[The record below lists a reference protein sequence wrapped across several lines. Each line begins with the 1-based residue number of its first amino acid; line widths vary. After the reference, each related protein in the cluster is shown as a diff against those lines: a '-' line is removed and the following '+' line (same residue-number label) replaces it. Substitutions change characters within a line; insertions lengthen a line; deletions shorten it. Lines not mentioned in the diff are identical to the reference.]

1 MQQMKVEQSLPFK
14 AVTLFE
20 MFPFAILLNSHL
32 EITLIG
38 ESLRKI
44 LPNCIGKILTEY
56 VLTRN
61 STKIPLFHYRTTIYK
76 ILHSREAHSR
86 PRMDHIINKNQQ
98 RFYIPTFNPLYSQDR
113 SIQTLQTYFQL
124 RRK

>member
-1 MQQMKVEQSLPFK
+1 MQQKKVEQSLPFK

-44 LPNCIGKILTEY
+44 LPNCIGNIS
-56 VLTRN
+56 N
-61 STKIPLFHYRTTIYK
+61 
-76 ILHSREAHSR
+76 
-86 PRMDHIINKNQQ
+86 N
-98 RFYIPTFNPLYSQDR
+98 
-113 SIQTLQTYFQL
+113 
-124 RRK
+124 

>member
-44 LPNCIGKILTEY
+44 LPNSIGKIS
-56 VLTRN
+56 N
-61 STKIPLFHYRTTIYK
+61 
-76 ILHSREAHSR
+76 
-86 PRMDHIINKNQQ
+86 N
-98 RFYIPTFNPLYSQDR
+98 
-113 SIQTLQTYFQL
+113 
-124 RRK
+124 